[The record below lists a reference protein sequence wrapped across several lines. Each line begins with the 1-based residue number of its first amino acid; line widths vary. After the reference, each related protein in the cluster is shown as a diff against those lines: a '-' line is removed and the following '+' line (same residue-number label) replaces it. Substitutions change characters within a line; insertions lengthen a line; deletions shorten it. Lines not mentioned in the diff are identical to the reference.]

1 MTLTETRPETEAP
14 ETEAPETEAVAAG
27 GDSGLLPQP
36 PPAGW
41 TPPTGLA
48 GILSTGDHRVI
59 GRLYVVFS
67 LLLCGLAL
75 TLGILLGIEQA
86 DIDGGFGV
94 FGDANELFQVFGLY
108 RTTLILCG
116 LVPLFLGLAT
126 VIVPRQLGASSVAFP
141 RAAAAAFWTW
151 LVGAVTHI
159 VATFAYGGLG
169 SLGAGAARVQSVELT
184 VLSLGVI
191 GIGLLAGAGVV
202 FTTVVTQRPAGMD
215 LLQVPAFSWSML
227 VATGVWLFSLPVLLA
242 NLVISWV
249 DMRGTGAEGFGTG
262 DAPFQQVA
270 WAFDAPQ
277 VYAWTIPAL
286 GIVAEV
292 FTAAHRS
299 RPRMFEPMAV
309 IVGVFGFLSFGA
321 WAQSFFD
328 SPDPRATD
336 AHVVTDEVLFTAFG
350 LGIALVVLAYGG
362 WLAYN
367 AVASG
372 QRPRIS
378 PQFALV
384 TSAVV
389 LLTAAVVA
397 GVLRVAEP
405 ALGVLREAD
414 GDIWRGFFDAMD
426 DLGGSSLVTGMM
438 NFAVLAGLLA
448 AVGGLYHWGPRM
460 LDRPLNAPLGF
471 LSVVPLAGGAILVG
485 LTDVLS
491 GFFDQPAE
499 PYGVGN
505 PPYGPRSFDRID
517 ALGFVEFLNV
527 IGLIGYIAVLGG
539 LVLVVLNLVR
549 SLAGPEVG
557 VAADRGVEV

>member
-1 MTLTETRPETEAP
+1 MTLTETRPEP
-14 ETEAPETEAVAAG
+14 DAVAAG
-27 GDSGLLPQP
+27 DDSGPTAQSSP
-36 PPAGW
+36 GQW

-59 GRLYVVFS
+59 GRLYVLFA
-67 LLLCGLAL
+67 LLLSGLAL
-75 TLGILLGIEQA
+75 TLGVLIGIERA

-94 FGDANELFQVFGLY
+94 FGQANELFQVFGLY

-126 VIVPRQLGASSVAFP
+126 AVIPRQLGASSVAFP

-151 LVGAVTHI
+151 LVGAITH
-159 VATFAYGGLG
+159 VAATFSYGGLG
-169 SLGAGAARVQSVELT
+169 SLQAGAAREQSVELT
-184 VLSLGVI
+184 VLSLGMI
-191 GIGLLAGAGVV
+191 GLGLLAGAGVI

-249 DMRGTGAEGFGTG
+249 DMRGADALGFGGG
-262 DAPFQQVA
+262 DAPFEQVA

-277 VYAWTIPAL
+277 VYAWTIPLL

-299 RPRMFEPMAV
+299 RPQMFEPMAF
-309 IVGVFGFLSFGA
+309 IVGAFGFLSFGA

-328 SPDPRATD
+328 SPNPSAND
-336 AHVVTDEVLFTAFG
+336 AHIITNEVLFTAFG
-350 LGIALVVLAYGG
+350 LAIALVVLAYGG
-362 WLAYN
+362 WLAFN
-367 AVASG
+367 AFSAG
-372 QRPRIS
+372 QRPQIT

-384 TSAVV
+384 VLSGA

-405 ALGVLREAD
+405 ALGVLREFD
-414 GDIWRGFFDAMD
+414 DDLWRGFFDAMD
-426 DLGGSSLVTGMM
+426 DLEGSSLVTGMM
-438 NFAVLAGLLA
+438 NFAVLGGLLA
-448 AVGGLYHWGPRM
+448 AVGGLYHWAPR
-460 LDRPLNAPLGF
+460 LLGRPVSVPLGF
-471 LSVVPLAGGAILVG
+471 LSVLPLAGGAILIG

-491 GFFDQPAE
+491 GFFDQPDR
-499 PYGVGN
+499 PYETGRN
-505 PPYGPRSFDRID
+505 ADID
-517 ALGFVEFLNV
+517 SLGFVEALNV
-527 IGLIGYIAVLGG
+527 IGLIGAIAVLGG
-539 LVLVVLNLVR
+539 LALVALNVAR
-549 SLAGPEVG
+549 SLALPAMAE
-557 VAADRGVEV
+557 ADLEGEA